1 MKYRVTKGKSFTED
15 GNPVEVGHVFEA
27 DEVPA
32 FLVGKVEEVI
42 ADKAEEV
49 IADKAEAPA
58 DPDPA
63 ASIKPAVDASKK

>member
-15 GNPVEVGHVFEA
+15 GKPIEVGFVFEA

-32 FLVGKVEEVI
+32 FLVGK
-42 ADKAEEV
+42 AEEV
-49 IADKAEAPA
+49 VADEVEAPA

-63 ASIKPAVDASKK
+63 ASIKPAADASKK

>member
-1 MKYRVTKGKSFTED
+1 MTKYRVTKGKSFTED
-15 GNPVEVGHVFEA
+15 GKPVEVGHIFEA

-42 ADKAEEV
+42 ADKAE
-49 IADKAEAPA
+49 APA

-63 ASIKPAVDASKK
+63 ASIKPAADAQKK